1 VRGCLAWPGFGLASL
16 ICAWGAYTHGSQ
28 LIAALTFASK
38 GEEPIPLAFGV
49 LIGLYAVHTIGV
61 CAGWWV
67 GYLGMTTGRYR
78 QAAIGLAVAL
88 VASTSLLITL
98 FTRFGPAG

>member
-1 VRGCLAWPGFGLASL
+1 VRARLTWVAFGLASL
-16 ICAWGAYTHGSQ
+16 LCAWGAYVHGSQ
-28 LIAALTFASK
+28 LIEALT
-38 GEEPIPLAFGV
+38 LAWKIDDPVPEAFWV

-67 GYLGMTTGRYR
+67 GYLGMTTQRYR

-88 VASTSLLITL
+88 VACSPLLIVI
-98 FTRFGPAG
+98 FTRINQAA